1 MPVAQSSGILA
12 VIYLCPWVVSSNF
25 VFFFKSRASCA
36 HVKHVLPKCTMK
48 SLSDTGEELCCVYS
62 LGTVLYPILKP
73 GSPNYTELWFKEY
86 FERPQLVCENVSAQ
100 DEKEDTRTR
109 HPNNSGR
116 WKGLK
121 HLHLVCVLACRSAN
135 HSFQKNPLRCS
146 CNPHLKTAK
155 EGLSRARLRWREFS
169 AYWKMWFASGKLQLL
184 SPEQNLGAAEWKPFQ
199 TGRTS
204 HTTEILIFVKSFN
217 EQQKAKEW
225 DKVGAPDHSP

>member
-1 MPVAQSSGILA
+1 MCPCETCTSKTHHEKLVWHGRGAVLCLLTGNSSLSHFETWESQLHRA
-12 VIYLCPWVVSSNF
+12 VIQGIFWKATIGLWEWHTISVS
-25 VFFFKSRASCA
+25 C
-36 HVKHVLPKCTMK
+36 
-48 SLSDTGEELCCVYS
+48 
-62 LGTVLYPILKP
+62 
-73 GSPNYTELWFKEY
+73 
-86 FERPQLVCENVSAQ
+86 VSAQ

>member
-1 MPVAQSSGILA
+1 MWNMYFQNAPWKACLTRERSCVVFTHWEQFFIPFWNLGVPTTQS
-12 VIYLCPWVVSSNF
+12 CD
-25 VFFFKSRASCA
+25 SRN
-36 HVKHVLPKCTMK
+36 
-48 SLSDTGEELCCVYS
+48 
-62 LGTVLYPILKP
+62 ILK
-73 GSPNYTELWFKEY
+73 GHDFFIGLWEWHTIS
-86 FERPQLVCENVSAQ
+86 VSCVSAQ